1 MQKSFF
7 NTSSSLFNDL
17 HLSPDMF
24 EIKGNTLK
32 LRGPHCERGCC
43 PRCMR
48 RRKMHTEGG
57 EGGEEE
63 KKKRSYKRRLPNP
76 APPPKTYIPEEEDG
90 EAFIKTLEGM
100 LRASKS

>member
-7 NTSSSLFNDL
+7 NNTSLFDDL

-48 RRKMHTEGG
+48 RRKRG
-57 EGGEEE
+57 EEGEEE